1 MIQNASKHG
10 MEFTASE
17 TKSSEST
24 MGMCPMG
31 KMCMGMMKKLSYSWF
46 LMLPGILLILL
57 GVLIVVEPRILVW
70 FIAAATI
77 LFGIMMLMMA
87 GFIRKIGAERR
98 M

>member
-10 MEFTASE
+10 REFTASE

-31 KMCMGMMKKLSYSWF
+31 KMCMGMVRKPSSGWF
-46 LMLPGILLILL
+46 LMLPGFLLIIL
-57 GVLIVVEPRILVW
+57 GVLIIAEPRILVW
-70 FIAAATI
+70 FIAAAAI

-87 GFIRKIGAERR
+87 GFIRKMRAERG

>member
-1 MIQNASKHG
+1 MTQDAVKHAA
-10 MEFTASE
+10 EPETPE
-17 TKSSEST
+17 TKPSQGA

-31 KMCMGMMKKLSYSWF
+31 RMCTGMMKKPSSGWF

-87 GFIRKIGAERR
+87 GFFRKMRTERR

>member
-10 MEFTASE
+10 TEFTASE
-17 TKSSEST
+17 TKSSENI

-31 KMCMGMMKKLSYSWF
+31 RMCTGMMRKKSSGWF
-46 LMLPGILLILL
+46 LMLPGILLIVV

-70 FIAAATI
+70 SIAAAAI

-87 GFIRKIGAERR
+87 GFIRKMGTERG